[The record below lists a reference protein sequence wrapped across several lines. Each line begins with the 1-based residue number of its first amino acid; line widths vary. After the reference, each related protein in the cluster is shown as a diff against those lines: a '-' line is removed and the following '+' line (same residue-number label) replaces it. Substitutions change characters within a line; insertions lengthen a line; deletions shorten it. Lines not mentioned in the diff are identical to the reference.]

1 LGLEHFS
8 ISSGAATS
16 TIPIVFV
23 VGTDPVKLGVVASH
37 NHPGG
42 NTTGVHIFTTSLEAK
57 RLDLLHELIPRD
69 ALIGILQ
76 NPKFPY
82 AQDQL
87 STWPTHRSLAR
98 RDPC

>member
-42 NTTGVHIFTTSLEAK
+42 NATGVHIFTTRVWK
-57 RLDLLHELIPRD
+57 RSV
-69 ALIGILQ
+69 
-76 NPKFPY
+76 
-82 AQDQL
+82 
-87 STWPTHRSLAR
+87 STCCTS
-98 RDPC
+98 